1 MEAANIYRAVEREIA
16 LTMSADAAPHRAY
29 VFESA
34 PPAADGVD
42 AHGSAEPPLIVR
54 DLLGRRVRWACAEV
68 DVQAIEADMLRQLG
82 RYIGNKAA
90 APNGQTAAGTN
101 GMGCGA
107 GGGAVG
113 TSAAASAAE
122 SVTALRQL
130 RRDIRRDTRRDT
142 RRDGT
147 TRTFQIWQLPH
158 LAGGCT
164 SWRCRTPPRSSA
176 CYVHC

>member
-29 VFESA
+29 VFESV

-54 DLLGRRVRWACAEV
+54 DLLGRRVRWACAEA

-101 GMGCGA
+101 GMGGGA

-130 RRDIRRDTRRDT
+130 RRDIRRDTRRD
-142 RRDGT
+142 GT
-147 TRTFQIWQLPH
+147 TRTFQTWQLPH

-164 SWRCRTPPRSSA
+164 SSRSRTPPRSSA